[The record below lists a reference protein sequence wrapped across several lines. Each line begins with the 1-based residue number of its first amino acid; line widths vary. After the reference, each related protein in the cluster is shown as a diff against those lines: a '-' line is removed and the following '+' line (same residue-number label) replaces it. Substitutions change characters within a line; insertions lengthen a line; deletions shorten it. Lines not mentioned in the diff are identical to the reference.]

1 MRITT
6 IKLIPKARTEVFK
19 RNPNSN
25 TGINQGICSSNKA
38 LAIEKSG
45 AAYTS

>member
-6 IKLIPKARTEVFK
+6 IKLIPHSCAKVFE
-19 RNPNSN
+19 RNSNSN